1 MNLQYQEN
9 SSSDIPATMA
19 MPDEAQQSCDKL
31 LNLLR
36 ASGLNFLIQ
45 KTPYSAFVTIRKSF
59 CREPKKFLNNT
70 VDEVIDEKLK
80 FENEKLQTTLE
91 DREFELRSCKEDVET
106 LQTKLENA
114 ENEMLNHIKNSKAAQ
129 NKLEENIADLISE
142 KKKNDELISTL
153 KSKSTNMLKSNE
165 KNNP

>member
-45 KTPYSAFVTIRKSF
+45 ETPYSAFATIRKSF

-91 DREFELRSCKEDVET
+91 DREFELRSRKEA